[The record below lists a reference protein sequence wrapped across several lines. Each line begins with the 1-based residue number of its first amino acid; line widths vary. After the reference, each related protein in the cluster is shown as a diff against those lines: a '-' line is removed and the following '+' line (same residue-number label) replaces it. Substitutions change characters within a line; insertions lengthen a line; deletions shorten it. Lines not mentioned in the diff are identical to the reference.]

1 MLHVILADGFEEIE
15 ALTTIDILR
24 RCDIQVNTVS
34 ITGKRAVVGAHGITV
49 MADCLF
55 RQSAITASECI
66 ILPGGMPGVENLYAC
81 DGLKKVLRTHM
92 SHGKLTAAICAA
104 PMVLGKR
111 GYLQGKEAICF
122 PGFEDDLEGAI
133 LSTAKVACDGRYITA
148 AGMGVALDFGLAIV
162 AYFCGEE
169 KGNMEFYY
177 VSDLDKLEAGAYGI
191 REPKKD
197 SIPVTD
203 LTDALILVPAL
214 AFDREGH
221 RIGYGG
227 GYYDRYLRRCGARA
241 IGVIYEELL
250 ADSLPH
256 EPHDISVD
264 AIVTEGRILSV
275 KK

>member
-1 MLHVILADGFEEIE
+1 MKHEQKA
-15 ALTTIDILR
+15 ALRAELRLR
-24 RCDIQVNTVS
+24 RAALSQEERA
-34 ITGKRAVVGAHGITV
+34 KRNKSS
-49 MADCLF
+49 CERL
-55 RQSAITASECI
+55 
-66 ILPGGMPGVENLYAC
+66 LPLLDGV
-81 DGLKKVLRTHM
+81 KVLLLFYPKGAEIDLRPVFH
-92 SHGKLTAAICAA
+92 AARAGGLPCA
-104 PMVLGKR
+104 
-111 GYLQGKEAICF
+111 F
-122 PGFEDDLEGAI
+122 P
-133 LSTAKVACDGRYITA
+133 R
-148 AGMGVALDFGLAIV
+148 
-162 AYFCGEE
+162 CGEE
-169 KGNMEFYY
+169 KGKMEFYY

-197 SIPVTD
+197 AIPVTD

-256 EPHDISVD
+256 EPHDVSVD